1 MISVF
6 QDKLAMELGYSM
18 KYIFTEDQYGRPYE
32 GSKDNPN
39 EIPHDDLNLV
49 ILLKFANQILFLA
62 NSFYLH
68 ENALTLKV
76 F

>member
-6 QDKLAMELGYSM
+6 QDKLAMELGYRM
-18 KYIFTEDQYGRPYE
+18 KYIFTEDQYGGLYE

-49 ILLKFANQILFLA
+49 IL
-62 NSFYLH
+62 
-68 ENALTLKV
+68 
-76 F
+76 

>member
-18 KYIFTEDQYGRPYE
+18 KYIQYGGLYE
-32 GSKDNPN
+32 VSKDNPN

-49 ILLKFANQILFLA
+49 IL
-62 NSFYLH
+62 
-68 ENALTLKV
+68 
-76 F
+76 

>member
-6 QDKLAMELGYSM
+6 QDKLAMELSYSM
-18 KYIFTEDQYGRPYE
+18 KYIFTEDQFGGLYE

-49 ILLKFANQILFLA
+49 IL
-62 NSFYLH
+62 
-68 ENALTLKV
+68 
-76 F
+76 

>member
-6 QDKLAMELGYSM
+6 QDKLAMELGYNM
-18 KYIFTEDQYGRPYE
+18 KYIFTKYQYGKLYE

-49 ILLKFANQILFLA
+49 IL
-62 NSFYLH
+62 
-68 ENALTLKV
+68 
-76 F
+76 

>member
-6 QDKLAMELGYSM
+6 KIIYEVELGYNM
-18 KYIFTEDQYGRPYE
+18 KYIFTEDQYGRLYE

-49 ILLKFANQILFLA
+49 IL
-62 NSFYLH
+62 
-68 ENALTLKV
+68 
-76 F
+76 